1 MQRLFSVAKKH
12 GQSHPERGPL
22 IRQFEGTSGPKLCG
36 PREGRL
42 LGRAWLFGC
51 FAISFWKHVAV
62 QMLPFLQATK
72 RTAPPPALESNTWP
86 TYNFHLRFFQ
96 VHHYQKNQL
105 PFSRVTVQRVRLR
118 REGKQCRSC
127 LRAQWANPSD
137 AEPPVAFAE
146 AGEAGERMK
155 HHESQLDAKQTTNTV
170 VGKTIWQTTNTVVGD
185 CFFSNLKG
193 VWWVSYDSHGPM
205 TPGATGNKGEI
216 ACFENM
222 FCGCLANRSTQTAF
236 VVCFVCH
243 PQQRRMCFGLF
254 RWKMIGCCQRSWSRI
269 SWTQAWMTVWI
280 KANQISCLPTEIHHF
295 DSALLG
301 CQWGLW
307 RNFPR

>member
-1 MQRLFSVAKKH
+1 MSQLPPRTV
-12 GQSHPERGPL
+12 GQSLR
-22 IRQFEGTSGPKLCG
+22 RGTS
-36 PREGRL
+36 R
-42 LGRAWLFGC
+42 
-51 FAISFWKHVAV
+51 
-62 QMLPFLQATK
+62 
-72 RTAPPPALESNTWP
+72 
-86 TYNFHLRFFQ
+86 
-96 VHHYQKNQL
+96 
-105 PFSRVTVQRVRLR
+105 RLR
-118 REGKQCRSC
+118 WGRGSRGKDETPRVPIGC
-127 LRAQWANPSD
+127 
-137 AEPPVAFAE
+137 
-146 AGEAGERMK
+146 
-155 HHESQLDAKQTTNTV
+155 
-170 VGKTIWQTTNTVVGD
+170 QTTNTVVGD